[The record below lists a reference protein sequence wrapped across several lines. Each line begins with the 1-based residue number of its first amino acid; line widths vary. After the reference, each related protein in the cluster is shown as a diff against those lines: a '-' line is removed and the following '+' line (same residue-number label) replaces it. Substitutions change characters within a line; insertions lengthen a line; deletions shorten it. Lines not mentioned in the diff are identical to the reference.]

1 MVYFRLFVKVT
12 NINLGKII
20 TMKILL
26 LEDDSILSKEIATFC
41 INNAITC
48 DYVHDG
54 EEFQRKIQTS
64 KYDLY
69 ILDINVPKINGLD
82 TCKHI
87 RNKDQTT
94 PILMLTAFEALEDK
108 IDAFDAGADDYL
120 VKPFHFQELLAR
132 IKVLYKRSENST
144 ANEQILAVDDLTMY
158 VDKKKVM
165 RAEEVIELTPKEF
178 KLLHILLE
186 AKGNILSKQEISEQL
201 WDYHI
206 ETNINT
212 IEVYINFLRKKIDVK
227 HENKLIQTKIGFGYF
242 IQ

>member
-1 MVYFRLFVKVT
+1 
-12 NINLGKII
+12 
-20 TMKILL
+20 
-26 LEDDSILSKEIATFC
+26 
-41 INNAITC
+41 
-48 DYVHDG
+48 
-54 EEFQRKIQTS
+54 
-64 KYDLY
+64 
-69 ILDINVPKINGLD
+69 
-82 TCKHI
+82 
-87 RNKDQTT
+87 
-94 PILMLTAFEALEDK
+94 MLTAFEALEDK